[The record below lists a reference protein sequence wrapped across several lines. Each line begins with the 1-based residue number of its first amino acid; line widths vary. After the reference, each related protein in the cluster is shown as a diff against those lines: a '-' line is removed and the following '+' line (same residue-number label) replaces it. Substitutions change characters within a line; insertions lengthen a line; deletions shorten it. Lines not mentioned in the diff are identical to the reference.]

1 MVLLFYNEKK
11 YECDVEPKARDG
23 FFNVELQ
30 DARTSNTDV
39 SLRLNVSTCF
49 VVYNIW
55 INSFSIFIVC
65 RYLVCVVRDQDGKN
79 ENLLPIT

>member
-11 YECDVEPKARDG
+11 YECDVEPKAREG

-30 DARTSNTDV
+30 DVRTSNTDV

-49 VVYNIW
+49 VVYNI
-55 INSFSIFIVC
+55 
-65 RYLVCVVRDQDGKN
+65 
-79 ENLLPIT
+79 